1 MNVERRPPSLLTTN
15 QEKNKSDLTVRK
27 ENPVLAYQIRGVF
40 CQSHSHI
47 SDRKNIRLS
56 NYSSLMLQNGII
68 RAEARERYPEGTS
81 KQVGATL
88 GMQSVSHGVSNNMLQ
103 NTSGLKR

>member
-1 MNVERRPPSLLTTN
+1 
-15 QEKNKSDLTVRK
+15 
-27 ENPVLAYQIRGVF
+27 
-40 CQSHSHI
+40 
-47 SDRKNIRLS
+47 
-56 NYSSLMLQNGII
+56 MLQNGII

-103 NTSGLKR
+103 NMSGLKR